1 MTNFRMMLL
10 STAAIGI
17 TSIVAVSSASAA
29 DVEKKFAWS
38 GHVNRQIVLS
48 DDGEESAVQHQD
60 GQTSGSRARM
70 KASASSDAMTL
81 GAVIEVNTA
90 AGINSSQNA
99 AGGNAAFSLRHSYV
113 HASNSMGKVDMG
125 LTAHAGESFVGV
137 SMHGAGSAEAIS
149 GTAFYGVKFNNSNAT
164 SGAQAAGVTVSTG
177 HGSDMSGG
185 RGNGISYTTPNLSG
199 FKVKISHVMD
209 ASGAYEASYGGDFN
223 GMKVKTGYSFANAA
237 GGTNESSQGGGV
249 GIKLPTGLNAAISY
263 RTISLESTANTANN
277 DDPEM
282 YYASVGYD
290 MSGVSDLGKT
300 SAAVTYRD
308 VEDESLTGDKFKMVS
323 FLLSQSLS
331 DYGTTVYG
339 GYSNISYDTTLSDFD
354 DINGFFMGAKV
365 VF

>member
-1 MTNFRMMLL
+1 MMLL

-38 GHVNRQIVLS
+38 GHVNRQIVVV
-48 DDGEESAVQHQD
+48 DDGEETAVSHQD

-90 AGINSSQNA
+90 ANTNPSQNA
-99 AGGNAAFSLRHSYV
+99 TGGNSAFSLRHSYV

-149 GTAFYGVKFNNSNAT
+149 GTAFDGVKFMNSDAT
-164 SGAQAAGVTVSTG
+164 AGSQAAGETVSG
-177 HGSDMSGG
+177 AHGSDMSGG
-185 RGNGISYTTPNLSG
+185 RGNGVSYTTPKMSG
-199 FKVKISHVMD
+199 FKGKVSHTQD
-209 ASGAYEASYGGDFN
+209 ASGSYEVTYGGDFN
-223 GMKVKTGYSFANAA
+223 GMAVKAGYSYANSA
-237 GGTNESSQGGGV
+237 GGTNENSEGGGV
-249 GIKLPTGLNAAISY
+249 GIKLPTGLNASLSY
-263 RTISLESTANTANN
+263 RTISLESDANTANN
-277 DDPEM
+277 DDPEL
-282 YYASVGYD
+282 YYATVGYD
-290 MSGVSDLGKT
+290 MSGVSDFGKT
-300 SAAVTYRD
+300 SIAVTYRD
-308 VEDESLTGDKFKMVS
+308 VENENLTGDDFEMVS

-331 DYGTTVYG
+331 DYGTSVYG
-339 GYSNISYDTTLSDFD
+339 GYSNIRYDTTLSDFD